1 MRSRI
6 SRDMIVR
13 PVTPPGS
20 FGKVFGFVTTGF
32 HVGGI
37 VSPIIFGQLLDHGY
51 PQVVFLYI
59 AGCALVAIATVAFGI
74 SGRRTA

>member
-1 MRSRI
+1 MTMP

-13 PVTPPGS
+13 SVTPPGS

-32 HVGGI
+32 HIGGM
-37 VSPIIFGQLLDHGY
+37 VAPLIFAQFLDHGY
-51 PQVVFLYI
+51 PRGVFLYV
-59 AGCALVAIATVAFGI
+59 AACALVAIATVAFGM